1 LIDFFPPFLIQKYM
15 AFNCSILLS
24 DIDINCNKR
33 TTGGIKKAILL
44 LQKDLT
50 VTFDP
55 TDETVVTAVDTAN
68 EVTFEHNTK
77 DNTTNFTENKNTS
90 NGLGVVSTN
99 ITIQTPVL
107 DNKVNQIDYMSR
119 REDIVCVLLH
129 NNDTV
134 TISGWMDGLTMN
146 YDANSGTSV
155 GDKSFVNVTLTTE
168 SGIASLALDDKTPFS
183 DQTIFD

>member
-1 LIDFFPPFLIQKYM
+1 M

-33 TTGGIKKAILL
+33 VTGGIKKAILL
-44 LQKDLT
+44 LQKDIT
-50 VTFDP
+50 ITFDP
-55 TDETVVTAVDTAN
+55 TDETVVTAVDTQN
-68 EVTFEHNTK
+68 EVVFEHNKK
-77 DNTTNFTENKNTS
+77 DGTTTFTENKSTS
-90 NGLGVVSTN
+90 NGLGVVTTD
-99 ITIQTPVL
+99 ITIQAPAV

-119 REDIVCVLLH
+119 REDIVAILLH

-146 YDANSGTSV
+146 YEANSGASV
-155 GDKSFVNVTLTTE
+155 GDKSYVNVTLNTE
-168 SGIASLALDDKTPFS
+168 SGIASLVLDDKTPFT

>member
-1 LIDFFPPFLIQKYM
+1 M

-33 TTGGIKKAILL
+33 VTGGIKKAILL

-50 VTFDP
+50 LTFNPLDETEVTQVDTLNTVTFS
-55 TDETVVTAVDTAN
+55 
-68 EVTFEHNTK
+68 HNTK
-77 DNTTNFTENKNTS
+77 DGTTTFTENKNTS

-99 ITIQTPVL
+99 ITIQAPAV
-107 DNKVNQIDYMSR
+107 DNKVNQIDLMSR
-119 REDIVCVLLH
+119 REDLCCILLH

-146 YDANSGTSV
+146 YEANSGTGVS
-155 GDKSFVNVTLTTE
+155 DKSHVNITLTTE
-168 SGIASLALDDKTPFS
+168 SGIASLVLDDKTPFS

>member
-1 LIDFFPPFLIQKYM
+1 M

-33 TTGGIKKAILL
+33 VTGGIKKAILL

-50 VTFDP
+50 ITFDP
-55 TDETVVTAVDTAN
+55 LDETQVTQVDTAN
-68 EVTFEHNTK
+68 TVVFEHNNK
-77 DNTTNFTENKNTS
+77 DGVTSFTENKNTS
-90 NGLGVVSTN
+90 NGLGVVSTT
-99 ITIQTPVL
+99 ITIQTPVV
-107 DNKVNQIDYMSR
+107 DNKINQVDLMSR
-119 REDIVCVLLH
+119 REDICCILLH

-146 YDANSGTSV
+146 YEANSGASIA
-155 GDKSFVNVTLTTE
+155 DKSVVNITLNTE
-168 SGIASLALDDKTPFS
+168 SGIASLGIDDKTPFS

>member
-1 LIDFFPPFLIQKYM
+1 M

-33 TTGGIKKAILL
+33 VTGGIKKAILL
-44 LQKDLT
+44 LQKDLV

-55 TDETVVTAVDTAN
+55 TDDTVVSTVDTAN
-68 EVTFEHNTK
+68 TVVFEHNTK
-77 DNTTNFTENKNTS
+77 DGTTTFTESKSTT

-99 ITIQTPVL
+99 IIIQAPAV
-107 DNKVNQIDYMSR
+107 DSKVNKIDFMSR
-119 REDIVCVLLH
+119 REDIVAVLLH

-134 TISGWMDGLTMN
+134 SISGWLDGLTMN
-146 YDANSGTSV
+146 YEANAGTGVSE
-155 GDKSFVNVTLTTE
+155 KSFVNITLNTE
-168 SGIASLALDDKTPFS
+168 SGIASLVLDDKTPFT

>member
-1 LIDFFPPFLIQKYM
+1 M

-33 TTGGIKKAILL
+33 VTGGIKKAILL
-44 LQKDLT
+44 LQKDLV

-55 TDETVVTAVDTAN
+55 TDDTVVSTVDTAN
-68 EVTFEHNTK
+68 TVVFEHNTK
-77 DNTTNFTENKNTS
+77 DGTTTFTESKSTT

-99 ITIQTPVL
+99 ITIQAPAV
-107 DNKVNQIDYMSR
+107 DNKVNKIDLMSR
-119 REDIVCVLLH
+119 REDIVAVLLH

-134 TISGWMDGLTMN
+134 SISGWLDGLTMN
-146 YDANSGTSV
+146 YEANAGTGVSE
-155 GDKSFVNVTLTTE
+155 KSFVNITLNTE
-168 SGIASLALDDKTPFS
+168 SGIASLVLDDKTPFT